1 MSSNRPSIPST
12 ATLGLSSPKASEDI
26 SWLGWNKP
34 EHTALLWCLA
44 AASDQDLALNTL
56 MRMAGNLDDD
66 GAELTTQL
74 CEDEALRVRFFAL
87 LGGSTLLGDHMAA
100 HPETWKELLKPL
112 PEKSEMF
119 QQMLQAV
126 GAQVADFADP
136 DADSDSGPGTTAGA
150 GSNTGSGAEPDNDDA
165 PDPAS
170 SDLSTPGTYRAAMTG
185 SDATCALR
193 DAYRTLMLRIAA
205 HDLAGSYFA
214 RKGQTE
220 PQPKLLFSTITG
232 ALSDLADAALTA
244 ALAVAVAEV
253 YGPCVGGATESGAVT
268 TKSTTKNTTKNKPPK
283 PVDARLAVIAMGK
296 CGAQELNYISDVDV
310 IFVAEPASNKATRLA
325 AEFNRIGSAAFF
337 EVDPNLRPE
346 GKSGALVRT
355 LESHIKY
362 YRRWAE
368 TWEFQA
374 LLKAR
379 AQTGY
384 LPLGHR
390 YEDAIRPMVWTASE
404 RDSFVEDVQAMR
416 RRVLANVPKDMRTR
430 ELKLGTGGMRDV
442 EFAVQLL
449 QLVHGRSDE
458 RLRVLSTVEALEA
471 LKSSGYIGRE
481 DSWQLIEAYEFLR
494 LLEHRLQLQ
503 RFRRTH
509 TMPAD
514 DDTDALRWLARAAGF
529 DAHGSKSSYDLMVNH
544 LRKVR
549 VRISELH
556 SRLFYRPL
564 LDAVAS
570 MSAEELKLSPAAA
583 KLQLSALGYRHPGR
597 AFDHL
602 TKLASGTSRKARIQS
617 ILLPG
622 LMEWLANTAD
632 PDAGLL
638 NYRKL
643 SDAAFDRSWFLR
655 MLRDEGIVGKR
666 LMSILGNSPY
676 TAELI
681 INAPDTVK
689 LLSDG
694 ANGPKFLET
703 NPQQVSKSLVNSS
716 KRHADPDK
724 AVAVARSLRRV
735 ELARIASADQ
745 LGFMPVERVCRELS
759 LIWDAVL
766 EAAIRAEVRASLR
779 ELDREEPPARIAVIG
794 MGRLGG
800 QELGF
805 GSDADVLMVAEP
817 AEGEDETEAMNWAKK
832 IVDKL
837 RARLA
842 KPSGDPPLEVDL
854 GLRPEGRSGAVV
866 RSIASYRRYYSQWG
880 EAWEIQALLRANV
893 VAGDA
898 EVGAAFIEMI
908 NDFRY
913 PASGISES
921 TIREIRR
928 IKARV
933 DNERLPRGADRNT
946 HTKLGRGGLTDVEW
960 TVQLLI
966 MMHAAQHHELR
977 TPSTLDALDALRDC
991 EILTDNEAEQ
1001 LREAWLM
1008 ATNAR
1013 NALVLVRGKRV
1024 DQLPQPGNHLAQVA
1038 GVAGWAPEDNQEF
1051 LEAYLKATRH
1061 ARRVVD
1067 QVFWGEP
1074 DSYEYD

>member
-1 MSSNRPSIPST
+1 MTSNRSSIPSP

-26 SWLGWNKP
+26 QWLGWNND
-34 EHTALLWCLA
+34 EDTALLWCLA

-56 MRMAGNLDDD
+56 MRMAGNLEDE
-66 GAELTTQL
+66 GAELTAQL
-74 CEDEALRVRFFAL
+74 RADEALRVRFFAL
-87 LGGSTLLGDHMAA
+87 LGGSTLLGDHLAA
-100 HPETWKELLKPL
+100 HSEAWHELGKPL
-112 PEKSEMF
+112 PESEEMF
-119 QQMLQAV
+119 QQMLGAV
-126 GAQVADFADP
+126 GAKPADFAES
-136 DADSDSGPGTTAGA
+136 ADDTAEET
-150 GSNTGSGAEPDNDDA
+150 SAESA
-165 PDPAS
+165 EESDPAS
-170 SDLSTPGTYRAAMTG
+170 ADLSTPGTYRAALTG
-185 SDATCALR
+185 SDAVCALR
-193 DAYRTLMLRIAA
+193 DQYRTLMLRIAA
-205 HDLAGSYFA
+205 HDLAGSFYS
-214 RKGQTE
+214 RKGQSE
-220 PQPKLLFSTITG
+220 PQRKLLFSTITG
-232 ALSDLADAALTA
+232 ALSTLADAALTA

-253 YGPCVGGATESGAVT
+253 YGPLQDDSAADAKEQSSGSGSSSTGASSGKKKKRAT
-268 TKSTTKNTTKNKPPK
+268 

-310 IFVAEPASNKATRLA
+310 IFVAEPASSKATRLA

-355 LESHIKY
+355 LESHISY

-384 LPLGHR
+384 LPLGRR

-404 RDSFVEDVQAMR
+404 RDSFVEDIQAMR

-458 RLRVLSTVEALEA
+458 RLRVLSTVRALDA
-471 LKSSGYIGRE
+471 LKESGYIGRE

-509 TMPAD
+509 TMPAN

-529 DAHGSKSSYDLMVNH
+529 DAHGSKSSYDLMVSH

-549 VRISELH
+549 LRISELH

-564 LDAVAS
+564 LNAVAS
-570 MSAEELKLSPAAA
+570 MSAEELKLSPQAA

-597 AFDHL
+597 ALDHL
-602 TKLASGTSRKARIQS
+602 TKLASGSSRKAGIQT

-622 LMEWLANTAD
+622 LMEWLGETAD

-681 INAPDTVK
+681 INSPDTVK

-694 ANGPKFLET
+694 ANGPKFLDT

-735 ELARIASADQ
+735 ELARIAAADQ

-779 ELDREEPPARIAVIG
+779 EMDREEPPARIAVIG

-817 AEGEDETEAMNWAKK
+817 VEGEDESKAMKWAKK

-837 RARLA
+837 RSRLA

-880 EAWEIQALLRANV
+880 EAWEIQALLRAQV

-898 EVGAAFIEMI
+898 EVGEAFITMI

-913 PASGISES
+913 PASGISDS

-966 MMHAAQHHELR
+966 MMHAAEHHELR

-991 EILTDNEAEQ
+991 EILSSADVEC

>member
-1 MSSNRPSIPST
+1 MTSNRPSIPSI

-26 SWLGWNKP
+26 AWLGWNDP
-34 EHTALLWCLA
+34 DHTTLLWCLA

-56 MRMAGNLDDD
+56 MRMAGNLADD
-66 GAELTTQL
+66 GAELTARL

-87 LGGSTLLGDHMAA
+87 LGGSTLLGDHLAA
-100 HPETWKELLKPL
+100 HPETWQELTKPL
-112 PEKSEMF
+112 PEEHEMF
-119 QQMLQAV
+119 QQMLGSV
-126 GAQVADFADP
+126 GAHVADFAELESVED
-136 DADSDSGPGTTAGA
+136 
-150 GSNTGSGAEPDNDDA
+150 
-165 PDPAS
+165 DPAS
-170 SDLSTPGTYRAAMTG
+170 KDLTTPGTYRASVTG
-185 SDATCALR
+185 SEAVSALR

-214 RKGQTE
+214 RKGQSE
-220 PQPKLLFSTITG
+220 PQPKLLFSTVTG
-232 ALSDLADAALTA
+232 ALSRLADAALTA

-253 YGPCVGGATESGAVT
+253 YGPYPTDPTENADDKTSGSHSATEMTQTTTQTAARTVAGTGPGARKT
-268 TKSTTKNTTKNKPPK
+268 TAKKAT

-325 AEFNRIGSAAFF
+325 AEFSRIGSAAFF

-355 LESHIKY
+355 LDSHISY

-384 LPLGHR
+384 LPLGRR

-416 RRVLANVPKDMRTR
+416 RRVLANVPKDMRNR

-458 RLRVLSTVEALEA
+458 RLRVLSTVEALDA
-471 LKSSGYIGRE
+471 LKNAGYIGRE

-514 DDTDALRWLARAAGF
+514 DDTEALRWLARAAGF
-529 DAHGSKSSYDLMVNH
+529 DAHGAKSSYDLMVNH

-549 VRISELH
+549 LRISELH

-570 MSAEELKLSPAAA
+570 MSAEELRLSPAAA

-602 TKLASGTSRKARIQS
+602 TKLASGSSRKARIQS

-622 LMEWLANTAD
+622 LMEWLGETAD

-643 SDAAFDRSWFLR
+643 SDAAFDRAWFLR

-681 INAPDTVK
+681 INSPDTMK

-694 ANGPKFLET
+694 ANGPKFLDT

-735 ELARIASADQ
+735 ELARIAAADQ

-779 ELDREEPPARIAVIG
+779 EMDREEPPARIAVIG

-817 AEGEDETEAMNWAKK
+817 AEGEDETEAMAWAKK

-866 RSIASYRRYYSQWG
+866 RSISSYRRYYSKWG

-893 VAGDA
+893 VAGDP
-898 EVGAAFIEMI
+898 EVGAEFIEMI

-913 PASGISES
+913 PASGISDA

-966 MMHAAQHHELR
+966 MMHGSEHHELR

-991 EILTDNEAEQ
+991 AILSAKEVTQ

-1038 GVAGWAPEDNQEF
+1038 GVAGWAPEENQEF

-1074 DSYEYD
+1074 DSYEYE